1 MAARTTRTLI
11 LGAGFG
17 GIATALALRQRLGD
31 RHEIVLVD
39 RRDRFFMGLRKLWV
53 MVGLAELED
62 GVRPLSALRE
72 RGIDVRRAEIT
83 RIDAGSRRAWLDDEP
98 VDADFLVVALGAEPR
113 PDLVPGLADHAFDLY
128 DVDSVKELAHPIA
141 AFNGGRIAIAIAGLP
156 YKCPPAPYEA
166 AFLLDHRFRDAGIR
180 DRVTIT
186 FTTMQPKLLPN
197 AGDEGAVAIAA
208 EFDRRGIA
216 YRTGR
221 KLVRA
226 EAGRFVFEDGEEPFD
241 IGIAVPPHLAPAVVR
256 ESGLTDGGDWIPV
269 DPGTLETRHPGVY
282 AIGDVVHIPLAGGAA
297 LPKAGLFAEAHG
309 RHVAAAIAAQVEGG
323 PAAPPFG
330 GHGHCYLELGGGE
343 AALIEGAFYALPRPA
358 VHIVG
363 TGPEYGRAKRDFE
376 ADRLREWFGQ

>member
-1 MAARTTRTLI
+1 MAGRTTRTLI

-17 GIATALALRQRLGD
+17 GIATALALRRRLD
-31 RHEIVLVD
+31 ARHEIVLVD

-53 MVGLAELED
+53 MVGLAELEE

-72 RGIDVRRAEIT
+72 RGIDVRRAEVT
-83 RIDAGSRRAWLDDEP
+83 GIDAASRRAWLDGGA
-98 VDADFLVVALGAEPR
+98 VDADYLVIALGAEPR

-186 FTTMQPKLLPN
+186 FTTLQPRLLPN
-197 AGDEGAVAIAA
+197 AGEEGAAAIAA
-208 EFDRRGIA
+208 EFERRGIE
-216 YRTGR
+216 YHTDRE
-221 KLVRA
+221 LLRA

-241 IGIAVPPHLAPAVVR
+241 IGIAVPPHLPPAVVR
-256 ESGLTDGGDWIPV
+256 ESGLTEGGDWIPV

-323 PAAPPFG
+323 PPAPPFG

-343 AALIEGAFYALPRPA
+343 AALIEGAFYALPKPSVR
-358 VHIVG
+358 IVG
-363 TGPEYGRAKRDFE
+363 TGPEYARAKRAFE
-376 ADRLREWFGQ
+376 TDRLREWFGR